1 MQERER
7 GKAAAEP
14 TRLYGESG
22 SMSEALQLE
31 LNDRQREIL
40 LRGLRF
46 VRSSRMMEFRE
57 LPDTEETE
65 RNDELGQ
72 IRQLCDLLDR
82 KTRKG
87 EPAAV

>member
-1 MQERER
+1 M
-7 GKAAAEP
+7 
-14 TRLYGESG
+14 
-22 SMSEALQLE
+22 QLE

-46 VRSSRMMEFRE
+46 VRSNRMMEFR
-57 LPDTEETE
+57 DMSDITEEKRSE
-65 RNDELGQ
+65 ELGL

-82 KTRKG
+82 KLPKG